1 MGVLKAAEAEFVA
14 QLEAKLP
21 GVMREVEPRYL
32 EEQRNIFAGIGA
44 AVACPRT
51 TEEVATIM
59 RSCAEARVP
68 VVPYGGGTGLVGAQ
82 TVTEGP
88 PPIILSLE
96 AMDAIESVDP
106 VDNVMVVQAGAILE
120 TIQNAAEGVNR
131 LFPLAL
137 ASQGSCRIG
146 GNLATNAGGVQV
158 LAYGS
163 ARALCLGVEAVMP
176 DGSILNT
183 LSSLR
188 KDNTG
193 YDLKDLLIGSEGT
206 LGVITR
212 ASLRLFPLPEVY
224 TTGFLGIE
232 NPAASV
238 ALLERMQQ
246 EFGSNLSAFELID
259 ATGVG
264 FFAETG
270 IDIRP
275 PLESHPDWMVLC
287 EAGGGK
293 GGNLTERM
301 EAVLERAFE
310 DGLVSDAVLA
320 QSIAQRKALW
330 DLRENL
336 PEGNRRVGSIAST
349 DISVPISLIAE
360 FIERVGADLNALNPV
375 LRVNSFGHVGDGNLH
390 YNVFPP
396 VGESK
401 ADYMHLAE
409 QVKATIYDVLHEMN
423 GSISAEHG
431 IGRLKRREL
440 AESADPVKLA
450 VMRQIKAA
458 LDPHGIMNPGAVL
471 ATN

>member
-32 EEQRNIFAGIGA
+32 EEQRNIFA
-44 AVACPRT
+44 
-51 TEEVATIM
+51 
-59 RSCAEARVP
+59 
-68 VVPYGGGTGLVGAQ
+68 
-82 TVTEGP
+82 
-88 PPIILSLE
+88 SLE

-287 EAGGGK
+287 EAGGGT
-293 GGNLTERM
+293 G
-301 EAVLERAFE
+301 V
-310 DGLVSDAVLA
+310 
-320 QSIAQRKALW
+320 
-330 DLRENL
+330 
-336 PEGNRRVGSIAST
+336 
-349 DISVPISLIAE
+349 
-360 FIERVGADLNALNPV
+360 
-375 LRVNSFGHVGDGNLH
+375 
-390 YNVFPP
+390 
-396 VGESK
+396 
-401 ADYMHLAE
+401 
-409 QVKATIYDVLHEMN
+409 
-423 GSISAEHG
+423 
-431 IGRLKRREL
+431 
-440 AESADPVKLA
+440 
-450 VMRQIKAA
+450 
-458 LDPHGIMNPGAVL
+458 
-471 ATN
+471 

>member
-1 MGVLKAAEAEFVA
+1 
-14 QLEAKLP
+14 
-21 GVMREVEPRYL
+21 
-32 EEQRNIFAGIGA
+32 
-44 AVACPRT
+44 
-51 TEEVATIM
+51 
-59 RSCAEARVP
+59 
-68 VVPYGGGTGLVGAQ
+68 
-82 TVTEGP
+82 
-88 PPIILSLE
+88 
-96 AMDAIESVDP
+96 
-106 VDNVMVVQAGAILE
+106 
-120 TIQNAAEGVNR
+120 
-131 LFPLAL
+131 
-137 ASQGSCRIG
+137 
-146 GNLATNAGGVQV
+146 
-158 LAYGS
+158 
-163 ARALCLGVEAVMP
+163 
-176 DGSILNT
+176 
-183 LSSLR
+183 
-188 KDNTG
+188 
-193 YDLKDLLIGSEGT
+193 
-206 LGVITR
+206 
-212 ASLRLFPLPEVY
+212 
-224 TTGFLGIE
+224 
-232 NPAASV
+232 
-238 ALLERMQQ
+238 
-246 EFGSNLSAFELID
+246 
-259 ATGVG
+259 
-264 FFAETG
+264 
-270 IDIRP
+270 
-275 PLESHPDWMVLC
+275 
-287 EAGGGK
+287 
-293 GGNLTERM
+293 
-301 EAVLERAFE
+301 
-310 DGLVSDAVLA
+310 VSDAVLA